1 MLPSGLGQINYN
13 HSVFA
18 QLIII
23 GSNWVLG
30 ILALLALVW
39 EVYNLIKILWDS
51 GRGKKTEY
59 THRILKIGGLPDTAS
74 ALLDIFFTLVVLG
87 FVISGAWVSLAD
99 RLIGVGQHI
108 TTVVTNTI
116 GNSTGNAVA
125 PGNAV
130 TPGNAATPGG

>member
-39 EVYNLIKILWDS
+39 EVYNLIKSYGIPVAAKRRS
-51 GRGKKTEY
+51 T
-59 THRILKIGGLPDTAS
+59 RI
-74 ALLDIFFTLVVLG
+74 G
-87 FVISGAWVSLAD
+87 F
-99 RLIGVGQHI
+99 
-108 TTVVTNTI
+108 
-116 GNSTGNAVA
+116 
-125 PGNAV
+125 
-130 TPGNAATPGG
+130 